1 MRFLCMSESSYFL
14 YAQQIFKNYRLVL
27 NEFYDHSE
35 TIDYMILAGETSG
48 LVKSSVSLPGGY
60 SLWLCYFQSPR
71 C

>member
-1 MRFLCMSESSYFL
+1 MNESSYFL

-60 SLWLCYFQSPR
+60 SL
-71 C
+71 